1 MSWHTCCYMQRVYRE
16 EASMTEQ
23 QRAPQLPSAEAIL
36 AAYEKLFGN
45 DKDSV
50 KQYKKSGV
58 RYVDL
63 PQDTVL
69 LEQNPQK
76 DSHWAK
82 LAREGHQ
89 IAWLMRDGE
98 YLARV
103 VDGNVELLHHA

>member
-1 MSWHTCCYMQRVYRE
+1 MQRVYGE

-23 QRAPQLPSAEAIL
+23 QRATQLPSADEIV
-36 AAYEKLFGN
+36 AAYEKLFG
-45 DKDSV
+45 DDTRGV

-63 PQDTVL
+63 PHDTVL

-82 LAREGHQ
+82 LAREGHR

-103 VDGNVELLHHA
+103 VDGKVAILDHK